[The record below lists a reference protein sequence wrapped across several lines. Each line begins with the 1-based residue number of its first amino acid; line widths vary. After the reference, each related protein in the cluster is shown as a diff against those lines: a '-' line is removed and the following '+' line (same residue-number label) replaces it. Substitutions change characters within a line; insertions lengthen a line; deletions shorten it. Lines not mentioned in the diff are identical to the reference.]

1 VEPAAQAAARMARR
15 VVGIIGTES
24 TVASGVYQKLLS
36 ALRPELKLLAQA
48 CPLFVPLAEEGWFD
62 HPITHQV
69 AEVYLHPLRE
79 AEVDTVVLGCTHY
92 PLLARPIAQALGPE
106 VALINAGRE
115 VARQAGELLLREGL
129 LAGQREGE
137 VTLLVTDAAPRV
149 RRLAAAIIPAV
160 ADRLELVDLT
170 ETHKARRSHVGSA
183 SLAG

>member
-1 VEPAAQAAARMARR
+1 MMQYSQYLAAAA
-15 VVGIIGTES
+15 
-24 TVASGVYQKLLS
+24 
-36 ALRPELKLLAQA
+36 EL
-48 CPLFVPLAEEGWFD
+48 
-62 HPITHQV
+62 
-69 AEVYLHPLRE
+69 
-79 AEVDTVVLGCTHY
+79 
-92 PLLARPIAQALGPE
+92 
-106 VALINAGRE
+106 
-115 VARQAGELLLREGL
+115 ARQAGELLLREGL